1 MKLQMARI
9 LTLITALIISVFS
22 GFAAA
27 DSLYYQMEHTTTAS
41 SGVFAPFWMQS
52 QHFGTIPQHAYS
64 TLLRASVEKKITSQ
78 NTLNFAYGMDGVVNT
93 SNGAPIHGWIHQL
106 YLHARWL
113 IFDLTLGAKEY
124 DQLLTDR
131 YLSSGALIF
140 SPNARPMPR
149 ITAGIEEFTSVP
161 LTNNQVQFRGGV
173 THAWFIDNTYVPD
186 SWMHHKYLHLRA
198 AAQLPVRIQFGLDH
212 MAQWGGQ
219 LPDYPQQNFN
229 YTTFKSIFF
238 ARSGNNE
245 HSIFEQYNALGNH
258 IISEHIRLEV
268 DIKDFTTHLYWQNIL
283 EDGPIRVAPWKLM
296 NRKDGMW
303 GISIEN
309 NKLPGIQKIVYELV
323 NTTDQSGYTHDKD
336 GIVYGGKDSYLTNG
350 TYMNDW
356 AFHRR
361 TIGTPLILSPV
372 FNADES
378 FRIQHHHLRAHHI
391 GLQGK
396 HNQWSYRM
404 LTTHLRYYDYHLRLL
419 STNLSWMLQIA
430 RTIGKKQP
438 LELELS
444 LGGDRSTIPGTT
456 AGLQFTIRK
465 NGILFQP

>member
-1 MKLQMARI
+1 MKLFSSR
-9 LTLITALIISVFS
+9 LVTLFITSCLSVVS
-22 GFAAA
+22 SFATT
-27 DSLYYQMEHTTTAS
+27 DSLHYQFEQTTTAS
-41 SGVFAPFWMQS
+41 SGFFAPFWMQS

-64 TLLRASVEKKITSQ
+64 NMLRASVEKRMSKDTP
-78 NTLNFAYGMDGVVNT
+78 LDFAYGIDGIVNT
-93 SNGAPIHGWIHQL
+93 SNSAPIHAWIHQF
-106 YLHARWL
+106 YLQARWL

-149 ITAGIEEFTSVP
+149 ITAGIENFTSVP
-161 LTNNQVQFRGGV
+161 LTNNQVQFRGGL
-173 THAWFIDNTYVPD
+173 THAWFSDNTYVPD
-186 SWMHHKYLHLRA
+186 IWMHHKYLHLRFGA
-198 AAQLPVRIQFGLDH
+198 RLPVRIQVGLDH

-219 LPDYPQQNFN
+219 LPDYPPQQFN

-238 ARSGNNE
+238 AKAGGDA
-245 HSIFEQYNALGNH
+245 HSVFEQYNSLGNH
-258 IISEHIRLEV
+258 IVSEHIRLEA
-268 DIKDFTTHLYWQNIL
+268 DIDGFTTHLYWQNIL

-309 NKLPGIQKIVYELV
+309 NRLPAIQKIVYEFV

-356 AFHRR
+356 AFHLR

-372 FNADES
+372 FNTDGS
-378 FRIQHHHLRAHHI
+378 FRIKHHHLRAHHI
-391 GLQGK
+391 GIQGR
-396 HNQWSYRM
+396 HDEWSYRM
-404 LTTHLRYYDYHLRLL
+404 LTTHLRHYDYHLRLI
-419 STNLSWMLQIA
+419 SANLSWMVQLA

-438 LELELS
+438 LELEMS
-444 LGGDRSTIPGTT
+444 LGSDRSTIPGTT
-456 AGLQFTIRK
+456 TGIQLTIRK